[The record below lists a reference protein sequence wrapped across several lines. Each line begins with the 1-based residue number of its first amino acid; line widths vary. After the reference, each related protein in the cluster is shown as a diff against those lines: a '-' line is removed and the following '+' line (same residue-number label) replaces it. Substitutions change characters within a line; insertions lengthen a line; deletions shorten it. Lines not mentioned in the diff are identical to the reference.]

1 MAVPRG
7 APMAPAAAEGELL
20 LLQKQALAEEEAA
33 KAKQNLLARFLQVK
47 LTHEEQS
54 SMWGLHRVRTLWRSV
69 QRKTKDQ
76 ELRQDVEILSQ
87 TFSRV
92 MDCKDGVIEMLVTDL
107 KDAEEQQNRALR
119 SHLHLTD
126 QLLHLQ
132 RCRLGYLEEGFNAQV
147 DALKAEFEAE
157 RRTILK
163 QQEWESC
170 CLKDMALASEQNHAR
185 NDHEA
190 LLNFQ
195 SARDDIKNQA
205 GGTKDRLQLGARLEA
220 LWDQIQKARRSYNQA
235 TERKK
240 VEFEE
245 LKKKC
250 EKSSREIDT
259 QAEKLQKLQEMVAT
273 TKSQIAAHLQE
284 SEKQSQ
290 LLRDDKE
297 LALQK
302 LQKLR
307 AQVNQA
313 GITAHT
319 NLVTLTCQCSAT
331 LKVLQQLVEKAQRIL
346 RLAEMCRRLETEE
359 EKVLPFYPSSLAEWE
374 QEKALRVLEEI
385 PDEPLAQAMKDYVG
399 LERFWQRFN
408 KAKLEEKALEKAR
421 EDLANRNQDLRRLLQ
436 QYLAGAATNQKV
448 VKDPQPLLT
457 IKQNN
462 WLGTAPPA
470 PPRTSA
476 LHHLQG
482 EHSLSGGP
490 TETPRA
496 P

>member
-1 MAVPRG
+1 MAGPRSMA
-7 APMAPAAAEGELL
+7 APTVPAAAEAELL

-33 KAKQNLLARFLQVK
+33 KAKRELLTRFLQDK
-47 LTHEEQS
+47 LSREEQS
-54 SMWGLHRVRTLWRSV
+54 SLWGLHKVRTLWRSA
-69 QRKTKDQ
+69 QRKAKDQ
-76 ELRQDVEILSQ
+76 ELRQDIEILSQ

-92 MDCKDGVIEMLVTDL
+92 MDCKDGVIETLVRDL
-107 KDAEEQQNRALR
+107 KEAEEQQNRALR

-157 RRTILK
+157 RRIILE
-163 QQEWESC
+163 QQDWESC
-170 CLKDMALASEQNHAR
+170 CLRDMALASEQNHAR
-185 NDHEA
+185 NEHEA

-195 SARDDIKNQA
+195 SARDDIKNQCWQ
-205 GGTKDRLQLGARLEA
+205 DQQYSRQQLGARLEG
-220 LWDQIQKARRSYNQA
+220 LWDQIQKARRNYTQA

-250 EKSSREIDT
+250 EKSSREIDAQT
-259 QAEKLQKLQEMVAT
+259 EKLQKLQDMVTT
-273 TKSQIAAHLQE
+273 TKGQIAAHLQE

-290 LLRDDKE
+290 HLRDDKD

-313 GITAHT
+313 GARAHT
-319 NLVTLTCQCSAT
+319 HLVTLTCQCSAT
-331 LKVLQQLVEKAQRIL
+331 LKALQQLVEKAQRIL
-346 RLAEMCRRLETEE
+346 RLAEMCRRLEKEE

-374 QEKALRVLEEI
+374 QQKAQKVLEEI
-385 PDEPLAQAMKDYVG
+385 PNEPLAKVIMDYVG

-408 KAKLEEKALEKAR
+408 KAKLEEKAMEKAR
-421 EDLANRNQDLRRLLQ
+421 EALANRNQDLRRLLQ

-448 VKDPQPLLT
+448 LKDPYPILT
-457 IKQNN
+457 VK
-462 WLGTAPPA
+462 
-470 PPRTSA
+470 RK
-476 LHHLQG
+476 LHPQK
-482 EHSLSGGP
+482 
-490 TETPRA
+490 
-496 P
+496 